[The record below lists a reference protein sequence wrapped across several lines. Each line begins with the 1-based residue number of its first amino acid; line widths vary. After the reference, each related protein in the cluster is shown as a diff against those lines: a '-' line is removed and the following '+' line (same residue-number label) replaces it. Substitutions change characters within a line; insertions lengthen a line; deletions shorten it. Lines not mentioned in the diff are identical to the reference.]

1 MRSSHVLLLASCVL
15 TAPVAAQP
23 SGGYVPTTGLKE
35 WRVSPSGVARMELV
49 GSESP
54 TAMKAFRTR
63 FPTGFQSDTGAHY
76 HLGTEH
82 IVILRGTLYL
92 GFGAEVDLSKA
103 RGYGPGD
110 FIEIPAGTPHFE
122 WMVGEV
128 EAHVTHIGPLTTV
141 WLNHRGSFAR
151 PPSPAPPARPSHR

>member
-1 MRSSHVLLLASCVL
+1 MRSPCALLLASCLL
-15 TAPVAAQP
+15 TSPAQAQA
-23 SGGYVPTTGLKE
+23 SGGYVPTTGLRE

-49 GSESP
+49 GGDSP
-54 TAMKAFRTR
+54 TAMKAFRIR
-63 FPTGFQSDTGAHY
+63 FLAGFQSDTGAHY

-82 IVILRGTLYL
+82 IVILKGTLHL
-92 GFGAEVDLSKA
+92 GFGTDVDPSKA
-103 RGYGPGD
+103 RGYGPGE

-128 EAHVTHIGPLTTV
+128 ESHVTHIGPLTAV

-151 PPSPAPPARPSHR
+151 PSSTVSPARPR